1 MYEIRTI
8 TGPAKTVA
16 AFETYDDAQV
26 FYWEQEGFWLDEDGE
41 LQVIAIEVTGDNAIG
56 RIAPDGWYKGHVWAT
71 EKEVEA

>member
-16 AFETYDDAQV
+16 AFTNEADAQV
-26 FYWEQEGFWLDEDGE
+26 FYWENGGLWIDSNGKTQA
-41 LQVIAIEVTGDNAIG
+41 IAIEVTGENAIG
-56 RIAPDGWYKGHVWAT
+56 RIAPDGRYRAHVWAT